1 VQFGIGLGV
10 DWQVYK
16 CLGVSADLNWGLTGI
31 FPSDF
36 KTVEQALYPVY
47 GTIGVFYRLK

>member
-1 VQFGIGLGV
+1 MLLH
-10 DWQVYK
+10 DLVYQ
-16 CLGVSADLNWGLTGI
+16 GRSLTGI